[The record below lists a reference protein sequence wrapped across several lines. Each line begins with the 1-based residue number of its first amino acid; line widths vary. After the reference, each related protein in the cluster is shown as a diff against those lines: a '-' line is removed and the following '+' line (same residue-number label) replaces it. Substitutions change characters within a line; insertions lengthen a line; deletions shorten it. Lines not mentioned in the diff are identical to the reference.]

1 MEHEELTRVIIGCA
15 YDVYNAMGSGFV
27 ESVYEACLKMDLED
41 RGLAVESQAP
51 IVVRYRGRV
60 VGEFLAD
67 LFVEKTVIVE
77 LKAVR
82 TLLAVHEVQLVNYLT
97 ATGIDIGLL
106 INFGDEKVEVKRK
119 HRKPLKRE
127 SDKD

>member
-1 MEHEELTRVIIGCA
+1 MQHEELTRVVIGCA

-27 ESVYEACLKMDLED
+27 ESVYEACLKMDLES
-41 RGLAVESQAP
+41 RGLAVESQVP
-51 IVVRYRGRV
+51 IVVRYRSRV

-119 HRKPLKRE
+119 YRKLPKHDNADE
-127 SDKD
+127 

>member
-1 MEHEELTRVIIGCA
+1 
-15 YDVYNAMGSGFV
+15 MGSGFV

-41 RGLAVESQAP
+41 RGLVVESQAP

-67 LFVEKTVIVE
+67 LFVGKTVIVE

-82 TLLAVHEVQLVNYLT
+82 TLLAVHDVQVVNYLT

>member
-1 MEHEELTRVIIGCA
+1 MQHEELTRVIIGCA
-15 YDVYNAMGSGFV
+15 YDVYNATGSGFL

-41 RGLAVESQAP
+41 RGMAVESQAP

-60 VGEFLAD
+60 VGDFLAD
-67 LFVEKTVIVE
+67 LFVGKSVIVE

-82 TLLAVHEVQLVNYLT
+82 TLLPVHEVQLVNYLT

-106 INFGDEKVEVKRK
+106 VNFGDEKVEVKRK
-119 HRKPLKRE
+119 YRKPLKRE
-127 SDKD
+127 SDAD